1 MWYTE
6 VYTIFWRLVLKKYIK
21 YNVVLHNESDFNKC
35 LKSDYVSLDYKIVDV
50 NTIIGITEGRIY
62 IADSMESP
70 VEWIDELNI
79 YTKTYL
85 DKSVY
90 TNKSNKA
97 IMMLKYKGKIFSF
110 IYGYG
115 RTMLESSTVVKN
127 FGLRTAINLI
137 SDENIKSL
145 STLNISD
152 DYVDIQRQALNFV
165 SQNSIPINTNSEIL
179 KSISGRAAKQSQFS
193 SISGSDNIL
202 FSASSESSIQVVVDD
217 LMRAYDS
224 ESYKEKGFEWI
235 DYIQAFRENNIISE
249 LDKKLIDTISNS
261 ELDKISICL
270 NKIIDNGT
278 IGGYF
283 IKGMNQGLVFDNFYD
298 EIPTK
303 DFVEYILQT
312 NKVKIDKLKGSSLYF
327 WNTETGSPERI
338 ANIYDCILFETD
350 YEGERYFINNG
361 DWFRIES
368 DYFNRILEKIKLI
381 PKSSIKAPPYNATS
395 RAKKYDEGAYNEE
408 FAAQGEDVF
417 CLFDKHN
424 FRGTQWGRSKVEPAD
439 IISRTGQFVHV
450 KKGGSS
456 STLSHLFA
464 QGLVSSQLLKNEQE
478 FRDFID
484 NEVSQKFG
492 LNFTDSIEPEVIF
505 GIIDRRYD
513 QPYRD
518 FLPIFSMI
526 NLCQVYD
533 AITNLGYGCSIL
545 PIEQEI
551 PEMDFLNK
559 REKQILSW
567 VEENLID
574 ELTVKQIL
582 EQMPDDYDIKESTL
596 RKYLKKFEEEIRKIE
611 SRRDGRF
618 KKYKLLS
625 NIG

>member
-1 MWYTE
+1 M
-6 VYTIFWRLVLKKYIK
+6 KKYIK
-21 YNVVLHNESDFNKC
+21 YNVVLHNVSDFNQC
-35 LKSDYVSLDYKIVDV
+35 LKSDYVSLDYKMVDESK
-50 NTIIGITEGRIY
+50 IIGITEGRIY
-62 IADSMESP
+62 IANSMESP
-70 VEWIDELNI
+70 VEWIDELNM

-85 DKSVY
+85 DKMIY
-90 TNKSNKA
+90 INKSNKA
-97 IMMLKYKGKIFSF
+97 VMMLKYRNKIFSF

-115 RTMLESSTVVKN
+115 RTMLKSSTIVKN

-152 DYVDIQRQALNFV
+152 DYVDVQRQALNFV
-165 SQNSIPINTNSEIL
+165 SQNSMPINTNSEIL
-179 KSISGRAAKQSQFS
+179 KSISGRASKQSQFS

-202 FSASSESSIQVVVDD
+202 FSASSESSIQAVLDD
-217 LMRAYDS
+217 LIGAYES
-224 ESYKEKGFEWI
+224 KSYKEKGFEWI
-235 DYIQAFRENNIISE
+235 DYIQAVKENNIIFE
-249 LDKKLIDTISNS
+249 LDKKLIETIGNS

-270 NKIIDNGT
+270 NRIIEHGI

-283 IKGMNQGLVFDNFYD
+283 IKGMRQELIFENFYD

-303 DFVEYILQT
+303 GFVDYIIQT
-312 NKVKIDKLKGSSLYF
+312 NDKKIAKLKASLLYF
-327 WNTETGSPERI
+327 WNIETGRPEKI

-368 DYFNRILEKIKLI
+368 DYFNRILEKIELI
-381 PKSSIKAPPYNATS
+381 PKSSIVAPPYKPTS
-395 RAKKYDEGAYNEE
+395 GERKYDEGIYNEE
-408 FAAQGEDVF
+408 FAEQGEDVYS
-417 CLFDKHN
+417 LFDKHN

-439 IISRTGQFVHV
+439 IISRNGQFVHV

-513 QPYRD
+513 RPYRD
-518 FLPIFSMI
+518 FLPVFSMI

-559 REKQILSW
+559 KEKQILSW

-582 EQMPDDYDIKESTL
+582 EQMPNDYDIKESTL

-611 SRRDGRF
+611 SRRDGKS

-625 NIG
+625 NKS